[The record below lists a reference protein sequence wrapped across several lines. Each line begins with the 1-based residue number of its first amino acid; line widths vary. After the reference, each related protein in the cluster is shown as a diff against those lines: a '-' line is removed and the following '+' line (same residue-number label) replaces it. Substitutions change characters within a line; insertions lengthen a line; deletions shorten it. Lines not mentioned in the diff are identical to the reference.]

1 MSSIFFS
8 FNYTYISVYLRIYL
22 RCNSHKATLNTR
34 SSGDFTVKED
44 EGRTL
49 WLDTQSHASSSA
61 SSADDDYSWQWPTS
75 FWSQFK
81 VSTNVCSN
89 YRIQCHF
96 THLSVLYRHD
106 LYLTHCFEF
115 EDKRW
120 KLINILLLLLNNK
133 QYKNM
138 Y

>member
-1 MSSIFFS
+1 MYIEKQAEQNRKRILDRFLFLSICIFLPICVFIDNAILTKLLS
-8 FNYTYISVYLRIYL
+8 FP
-22 RCNSHKATLNTR
+22 RC
-34 SSGDFTVKED
+34 FTVKED

-96 THLSVLYRHD
+96 TRLSVLYLRTISSLRIEGKKHIIV
-106 LYLTHCFEF
+106 YR
-115 EDKRW
+115 K
-120 KLINILLLLLNNK
+120 
-133 QYKNM
+133 
-138 Y
+138 